1 MLSIVHRKKTP
12 VLGKVCTVLLKSR
25 PSIVS
30 DRRTRV
36 GKVRYRKLG
45 AALPNTRMNA
55 TLSFHCIIRG
65 VVWKAR

>member
-12 VLGKVCTVLLKSR
+12 VRGELCPVPLKLR
-25 PSIVS
+25 PFILSE
-30 DRRTRV
+30 RRTRV
-36 GKVRYRKLG
+36 GKVRYRNLG
-45 AALPNTRMNA
+45 AALPNARLNA